1 MLTRIAP
8 LSRCAEHSAREVYT
22 HGYAERGVSV
32 LAPGGLL
39 GLRDDDWGAYFW
51 EPSDPLVEL
60 AMDLV
65 EKH

>member
-1 MLTRIAP
+1 LREP
-8 LSRCAEHSAREVYT
+8 LRALREI
-22 HGYAERGVSV
+22 RRV

-51 EPSDPLVEL
+51 EPSDPPVEL

-65 EKH
+65 FKVWRHNGGV